1 MKKFLKFA
9 GIALAIVL
17 VICAIALFYVNSKYD
32 FLFAGPQISHET
44 LMTPGVRIRA
54 VAKPALA
61 RPIVSKLLGA
71 SAPSPW
77 ILDRVIPYEAALL
90 ASPDLGTGRIDIK
103 LFLNPQRLA
112 PIIAQAADSY
122 AIPQKIGFI
131 TWPSQTFDVS
141 TRGVLSLDGFVDID
155 DATANLIKSE
165 WGTVQL
171 PNLPAFEGGHLG
183 EVSIDNRDGSLFTVI
198 SVFANQG
205 TIALPMPAESLRKT
219 IAPIATMSLHTDL
232 TGDDE
237 LAIHI
242 IVDCQPT
249 AEEGQVTGVNFA
261 LGGIIGELSRIA
273 GDRGATLAGNKKAE
287 GITITGD
294 YTLKNLSALLKM

>member
-1 MKKFLKFA
+1 MKKSLKFA
-9 GIALAIVL
+9 GIGLAIIL
-17 VICAIALFYVNSKYD
+17 VIGAIALFYANSQYD

-44 LMTPGVRIRA
+44 LLTPGVRIRA

-61 RPIVSKLLGA
+61 KPIVSKMLGA

-90 ASPDLGTGRIDIK
+90 ASPDIGTGRIDIK

-122 AIPQKIGFI
+122 SIPQKIGYI

-141 TRGVLSLDGFVDID
+141 TRGVLSLDGFMDID
-155 DATANLIKSE
+155 DATANLIRSE
-165 WGTVQL
+165 WGTVQI
-171 PNLPAFEGGHLG
+171 PNLPPFEGGHLA
-183 EVSIDNRDGSLFTVI
+183 EASIDNRAGRLFTIV

-205 TIALPMPAESLRKT
+205 LMALPMPAESLRKT
-219 IAPIATMSLHTDL
+219 IAPIATMSINTDL
-232 TGDDE
+232 AGDAE
-237 LAIHI
+237 LAIHVV
-242 IVDCQPT
+242 VDCQPT

-273 GDRGATLAGNKKAE
+273 GDRGATLTGNKRVE
-287 GITITGD
+287 GTTIAGD
-294 YTLKNLSALLKM
+294 YSLKNLSALLKI

>member
-1 MKKFLKFA
+1 MKKFLTFA
-9 GIALAIVL
+9 GIALAAIL
-17 VICAIALFYVNSKYD
+17 VIAVIALYYVNSQYD
-32 FLFAGPQISHET
+32 FLFAGPQVSHET
-44 LMTPGVRIRA
+44 LLTPGVRIRA

-61 RPIVSKLLGA
+61 KPIVAKLLGA

-122 AIPQKIGFI
+122 SIPQKIGFI
-131 TWPSQTFDVS
+131 TWPSQSFDVS
-141 TRGVLSLDGFVDID
+141 QRGVLSLDGFVEID
-155 DATANLIKSE
+155 DATANLIKTE
-165 WGTVQL
+165 WGTVQI
-171 PNLPAFEGGHLG
+171 PNLPTFEGGHLA
-183 EVSIDNRDGSLFTVI
+183 EVSIDNRDGSLFTLI

-219 IAPIATMSLHTDL
+219 IAPIATMSLNTDV

-237 LAIHI
+237 LSIH
-242 IVDCQPT
+242 VVVECQPT
-249 AEEGQVTGVNFA
+249 SEEGQVTGVNFA

-273 GDRGATLAGNKKAE
+273 GDRGATLAGNKRVE
-287 GITITGD
+287 GTTITGD

>member
-1 MKKFLKFA
+1 MKKVIKFA
-9 GIALAIVL
+9 GIALAIIV
-17 VICAIALFYVNSKYD
+17 VFGTIALFYANSQYD

-54 VAKPALA
+54 AAKPALA
-61 RPIVSKLLGA
+61 RPIVSKMLGA

-90 ASPDLGTGRIDIK
+90 ASPDLGTGRIEIK
-103 LFLNPQRLA
+103 LFLNTQRLA

-122 AIPQKIGFI
+122 AIPKKVGYI

-155 DATANLIKSE
+155 DATANLIKSN
-165 WGTVQL
+165 WGTVQI
-171 PNLPAFEGGHLG
+171 PNLPPFEGGHLA

-205 TIALPMPAESLRKT
+205 VIALPMPADSLRKT
-219 IAPIATMSLHTDL
+219 IAPIATMSLNADL
-232 TGDDE
+232 VGDDE
-237 LAIHI
+237 LAIHV
-242 IVDCQPT
+242 IVDCQHT
-249 AEEGQVTGVNFA
+249 AEEGQITGVNFA

-273 GDRGATLAGNKKAE
+273 GDRGAALAGKKRVE
-287 GITITGD
+287 GATIIGD
-294 YTLKNLSALLKM
+294 YSLKNLSALLKT